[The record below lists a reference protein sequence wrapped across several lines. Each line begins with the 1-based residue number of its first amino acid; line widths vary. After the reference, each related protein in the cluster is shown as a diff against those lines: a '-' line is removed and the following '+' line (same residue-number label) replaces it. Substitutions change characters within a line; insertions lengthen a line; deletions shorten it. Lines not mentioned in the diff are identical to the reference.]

1 MFETGERFEARD
13 VWLGPMQSRDYSHWN
28 EEILPVP
35 GSDEPFCKYAV
46 VAYAH
51 EGGRLMQRRPQT
63 RLGRFWKALRRL
75 RDGCKRRYNK
85 WQSAKQP

>member
-1 MFETGERFEARD
+1 MFETGERFEERD
-13 VWLGPMQSRDYSHWN
+13 VWHGPMQSRDYYHWN

-51 EGGRLMQRRPQT
+51 EGTRLMQRRPRT
-63 RLGRFWKALRRL
+63 RLGRFWRALRRL
-75 RDGCKRRYNK
+75 FGGCKRRYHK
-85 WQSAKQP
+85 WQSV